1 MIRRRR
7 ISRLLDAV
15 AARLAE
21 PVVGRWASVSQ
32 EDLDLLIAEAA
43 QEDRAA

>member
-7 ISRLLDAV
+7 ISRILDAV

-32 EDLDLLIAEAA
+32 EELDLLIAEAA
-43 QEDRAA
+43 KEDHSA